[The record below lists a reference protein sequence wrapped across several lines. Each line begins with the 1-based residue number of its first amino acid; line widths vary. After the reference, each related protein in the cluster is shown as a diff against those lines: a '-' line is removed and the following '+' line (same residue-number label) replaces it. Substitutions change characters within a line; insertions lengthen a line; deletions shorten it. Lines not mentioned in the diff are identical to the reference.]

1 MSGNDDTSSFAV
13 VFIVFISLRGIAGKK
28 LKPHLFFFRSGL
40 SNSLL
45 SRFYEFAAARF
56 SFYMRDFFQKKNNSF
71 YKTKFFQFTAVN

>member
-13 VFIVFISLRGIAGKK
+13 VFIVFISLREIKTSS
-28 LKPHLFFFRSGL
+28 FFFRSGL

-71 YKTKFFQFTAVN
+71 YKTKFFQFTAVNW